1 MTEENPLAY
10 GPSLRHTLTEPL
22 ASLRLLG
29 RRSLLALVG
38 ITVGCA
44 SVVALLNIGHN
55 AANESI
61 KMFKGLGSDIIVARF
76 SAVPGV
82 NMSPAPA
89 KLDTVAATRSL
100 AGIAHI
106 APAILYSTDV
116 YVVGRKHN
124 FSIIGTSH
132 DLKDVMNLRIS
143 NGRFLSIYDNQST
156 YAVLGANAAKELNLA
171 DPIGSQIQVGNYLF
185 EIVGILAKQ
194 GQNPLIPLPVDDAVI
209 LPIEGM
215 RRITPTPEI
224 NSITARGRRT
234 ETLPEDATALR
245 NYLSSLA
252 PEHSIQI
259 QIPQQLLDGIKKQ
272 SQTFSYLLAGVG
284 SISLLVGGI
293 GIMNL
298 MIMNVSERRREIGV
312 RMALGARPRDITVL
326 FLLEAGALTTVGAL
340 IGATL
345 GLIAAWVFVELSEW
359 EFSLFTL
366 SLPLGIVSSVAIG
379 LFFGLYPARSAAR
392 LEPLQA
398 LRDD

>member
-1 MTEENPLAY
+1 
-10 GPSLRHTLTEPL
+10 
-22 ASLRLLG
+22 
-29 RRSLLALVG
+29 
-38 ITVGCA
+38 
-44 SVVALLNIGHN
+44 VALLNIGHN

-61 KMFKGLGSDIIVARF
+61 KMFRGLGSDIIVARF

-89 KLDTVAATRSL
+89 KLDTKAATRSL
-100 AGIAHI
+100 SGIAHI

-116 YVVGRKHN
+116 YAASRKHN
-124 FSIIGTSH
+124 LSIVGTSP
-132 DLKDVMNLRIS
+132 DLQDVMNLHIG
-143 NGRFLSIYDNQST
+143 NGRFLTIYDSQST
-156 YAVLGANAAKELNLA
+156 YAVLGANAAKELNLVE
-171 DPIGSQIQVGNYLF
+171 PIGSQIQVGNYLF
-185 EIVGILAKQ
+185 EVVGILAKQ
-194 GQNPLIPLPVDDAVI
+194 GQNPLIPLPMDDAIV

-224 NSITARGRRT
+224 NSIIARGRRT
-234 ETLPEDATALR
+234 ETLPEDAIALKD
-245 NYLSSLA
+245 YLSPLA
-252 PEHSIQI
+252 PDHSVQV

-312 RMALGARPRDITVL
+312 RMALGARPWDITVL
-326 FLLEAGALTTVGAL
+326 FLLEAGVLTSVGAVTGAI
-340 IGATL
+340 IGVFAGWL
-345 GLIAAWVFVELSEW
+345 FVEVSEW
-359 EFSLFTL
+359 EFSLFAL
-366 SLPLGIVSSVAIG
+366 ALPLGIISSVAIG

-392 LEPLQA
+392 LEPVQA

>member
-1 MTEENPLAY
+1 
-10 GPSLRHTLTEPL
+10 
-22 ASLRLLG
+22 
-29 RRSLLALVG
+29 
-38 ITVGCA
+38 
-44 SVVALLNIGHN
+44 VALLNIGHN